1 MLTHSKAP
9 MFPGLRLSLQV
20 DCAPSQQSRLCLW
33 PSAAC
38 WSRTLWSSRLQR
50 TGLHESLSSRA
61 CTKSC
66 LRLLGTELNVWV
78 KGQAQSL
85 VSGDIS
91 DLWVQWVPRATF
103 LLSVPIVSLWTHG
116 HCLPALSQTHRP
128 KHSSFLPR
136 AFGIFPHPHSKE
148 QTADDKVLRLRAPAK
163 CCKTE
168 TEWGIIATFF

>member
-116 HCLPALSQTHRP
+116 HCLPDPQAQTQLLPPQGLWHFPPSTLQRTDCRWQSP
-128 KHSSFLPR
+128 QAESSCQML
-136 AFGIFPHPHSKE
+136 
-148 QTADDKVLRLRAPAK
+148 
-163 CCKTE
+163 
-168 TEWGIIATFF
+168 